1 MTVKDIA
8 NAIEAIAP
16 RPLQEDYDNAGLQVG
31 TFDTDVVGVLV
42 CLDITEDIIDEAISK
57 GCNLVV
63 SHHPLIFR
71 GLKRVS
77 DSTYQERC
85 VVKAIMNDIVLY
97 SAHTNLDNAEGGVN
111 HKIAKLLGLKDTQW
125 LEPKPQTAGC
135 SCGSGLIGSLSEA
148 MPAEAFLKKVKET
161 FKVDCIMHNNPDG
174 KIISKVALCGG
185 AGSFLLDE
193 AIGKGADCFL
203 TGEMSYH
210 NYFGHDKDIL
220 IAVIGH
226 YQSEQYTKE
235 LFKEILLKEY
245 PSLRVELS
253 EINTNPIKYFV

>member
-8 NAIEAIAP
+8 SVIEALAP

-31 TFDTDVVGVLV
+31 RMDDKVDGVLV
-42 CLDITEDIIDEAISK
+42 CLDVTESVLDEAIAK

-85 VVKAIMNDIVLY
+85 VVKAIKNDIAIY

-111 HKIAKLLGLKDTQW
+111 HKIAELIGLKDLQW
-125 LEPKPQTAGC
+125 IVPKNPCEGVDAGE
-135 SCGSGLIGSLSEA
+135 GLMGVLSEDE
-148 MPAEAFLKKVKET
+148 PAEQFIQRLKKT
-161 FKVDCIMHNNPDG
+161 FDVEGLMHNKAEG
-174 KIISKVALCGG
+174 KTIRKVALCGG
-185 AGSFLLDE
+185 AGSFLLE
-193 AIGKGADCFL
+193 PAAAKGADCFI

-210 NYFGHDKDIL
+210 AYFGHDEDML
-220 IAVIGH
+220 ICVMGH

-235 LFKEILLKEY
+235 IFRDLLLGKF
-245 PSLRVELS
+245 PSLKVELCS
-253 EINTNPIKYFV
+253 VNTNPVHCS